1 MSVFLPVHGD
11 HLDMMDYQ
19 QRIKKLQEKLRRK
32 KIDALLVSQPEN
44 RRYLSGYKGADHG
57 ISESS
62 GLLLVPARGKVHL
75 LTDFRYELQAQRDV
89 PWAQTVIYRKGALQL
104 LSQLLPELSIS
115 TLGFESDYTLH
126 SAADKMTSSLG
137 KIGVQ
142 TLPTE
147 GLVES
152 MREIKD
158 EQEIRLIRNAVRLN
172 EQVFADIHR
181 NLSDYATEID
191 VALAIETTMR
201 KKGAEMPSFATIV
214 ASGANG
220 ALPHAV
226 PGDTPLA
233 ANGSLTI
240 DMGLILDGYC
250 SDMTRNLTTGKP
262 DKRYQE
268 LHRLVRKA
276 QLAGAAAIRAGV
288 RCSAVDKAA
297 RDIIEGAGYGEY
309 FGHSL
314 GHGVGLAVH
323 EEPRL
328 SSRSTKTLKA
338 GMVVT
343 VEPGI
348 YVPGW
353 GGIRLENMYVVRED
367 GSENLNSDT
376 TWLDI

>member
-1 MSVFLPVHGD
+1 
-11 HLDMMDYQ
+11 MDYQ

-44 RRYLSGYKGADHG
+44 RRYLSGYKGGDHG

-62 GLLLVPARGKVHL
+62 GLLLIPARGKVHL
-75 LTDFRYELQAQRDV
+75 LTDFRFKLQAQQDV
-89 PWAQTVIYRKGALQL
+89 LWAETVIYPKGVLKL
-104 LSQLLPELSIS
+104 LSRLLPELAIAS
-115 TLGFESDYTLH
+115 LGFESDYTLH
-126 SAADKMTSSLG
+126 SFATKMTSTLG
-137 KIGVQ
+137 KKGVQ

-147 GLVES
+147 GLVEA

-158 EQEIRLIRNAVRLN
+158 EQEISLIGNAVRLN
-172 EQVFADIHR
+172 EAVFADIHR
-181 NLSDYATEID
+181 TLSDYTTEID

-201 KKGAEMPSFATIV
+201 RKGAEKPSFATIV
-214 ASGANG
+214 ASGVNG

-226 PGDTPLA
+226 PGDSPLTY
-233 ANGSLTI
+233 NGSLTI

-250 SDMTRNLTTGKP
+250 SDMTRNLVTGKP

-268 LHRLVRKA
+268 LHRLVRRA
-276 QLAGAAAIRAGV
+276 QLAGDAALRAGA

-297 RDIIEGAGYGEY
+297 RDIIARAGYGKY

-328 SSRSTKTLKA
+328 SSRSNKILKA

-348 YVPGW
+348 YIPGW
-353 GGIRLENMYVVRED
+353 GGIRLENMYVVREE